1 MGSRCLERRVRG
13 TKRFVDVSLPQDGL
27 LRVRRWRGKIAQRF
41 ENTASEEVCIQIRP
55 KYQTR
60 GSVISRI

>member
-13 TKRFVDVSLPQDGL
+13 TKRFVDVSLSQDGL
-27 LRVRRWRGKIAQRF
+27 LRVRRWRGKIVQRF
-41 ENTASEEVCIQIRP
+41 VSTASEEAYIQIGP